1 MNMRVPFVPRALPGG
16 RLVGR
21 RVLWVAGA
29 AGGIAGGLVLHP
41 ITMAIYWFEF
51 HPMDGDA
58 RTVWAYMAFR
68 LLSGFTPAMIAM
80 TGVFAVIGLAHGLAT
95 GWVVRRL
102 TLAGL
107 AVGQLQAELAR
118 TTVSLLALPEGET
131 LEFKASA
138 RWDYREGKVSRV
150 LEGAIVRAIA
160 GLMNHRGGSLLIGV
174 DDHGHAVGLQRDFS
188 SLRRTDRDG
197 YQQFLIGLIER
208 DLGADCCPLV
218 HVLFS
223 TIDGHDVCRV
233 VVEASPRPVYLRDER
248 GVRYVVRA
256 GNSTRELDARA
267 AVEHIAARWPRS
279 A

>member
-1 MNMRVPFVPRALPGG
+1 MSVRVSLAPRAG
-16 RLVGR
+16 RYVAMSE
-21 RVLWVAGA
+21 LWIAGA
-29 AGGIAGGLVLHP
+29 VGGVVGGLVLHP
-41 ITMAIYWFEF
+41 MTMVIYWFEF
-51 HPMDGDA
+51 HPTDGNA
-58 RTVWAYMAFR
+58 RTVWAYLAFR
-68 LLSGFTPAMIAM
+68 LLAGFTPAMLVM
-80 TGVFAVIGLAHGLAT
+80 TGLFAVIGLVHGLAT

-107 AVGQLQAELAR
+107 AVGQLQTELAR
-118 TTVSLLALPEGET
+118 TTASLLALPEGEA

-160 GLMNHRGGSLLIGV
+160 GLMNHHGGSLLIGV
-174 DDHGHAVGLQRDFS
+174 DDAGHAVGLQRDFD
-188 SLRRTDRDG
+188 SLRRPDRDG
-197 YQQFLIGLIER
+197 FQQFLIGLIER
-208 DLGADCCPLV
+208 DLGAACCPLA

-223 TIDGHDVCRV
+223 SIDGHEVCRV
-233 VVEASPRPVYLRDER
+233 VVEASPRPVYVRDER

-256 GNSTRELDARA
+256 GNSTRELDARS